1 MCPDWRERETWACGP
16 GPMLDSAEQHW
27 QDAGIGEQVHA
38 LALAAYDQMIGLDLA
53 DVAVDGCITKAPC
66 GRGLR
71 RARSRWTGAK
81 AA

>member
-1 MCPDWRERETWACGP
+1 MAAGMSGSPPSGCSDRMIRRLKAWAV
-16 GPMLDSAEQHW
+16 
-27 QDAGIGEQVHA
+27 AGIGEQVHA